1 MLRFAN
7 SEYLYLLCVIPI
19 LVGLMLF
26 MDFRQRQKL
35 RTYGDVKLLSQLM
48 PEASGLRH
56 HLKYMLAL
64 FGFALVVLMMAR
76 PQEGAVPDQKREGIE
91 AIICMDVSNSMLAED
106 VQTSRM
112 QKAKNIVSKLV
123 DNFDDDKVGLI
134 LLPPSTWQ
142 LIVSQAKIM
151 SAKQLS

>member
-48 PEASGLRH
+48 LEASALRH

-76 PQEGAVPDQKREGIE
+76 PQEGAVPDQKREGI
-91 AIICMDVSNSMLAED
+91 
-106 VQTSRM
+106 
-112 QKAKNIVSKLV
+112 
-123 DNFDDDKVGLI
+123 
-134 LLPPSTWQ
+134 
-142 LIVSQAKIM
+142 
-151 SAKQLS
+151 